1 MIVGV
6 IVPVIIITF
15 VNISLRPSL
24 MLSKNLLYPCH
35 IQRLSFTSHYLNC
48 PLFCDLNWLLLT
60 NQKLIKSET
69 HQIRNSPNQ
78 KLTKLETH
86 QTGTSPNWKTTGLDT
101 HLSSMPF
108 PTSFL
113 HHLSLIHHSIK
124 SWNFVLKSASAVIC
138 FKYICPIW
146 LVFPPLEQ
154 ILHIY
159 SYIWSK
165 VHLVNI
171 TT

>member
-78 KLTKLETH
+78 KLTKLEH
-86 QTGTSPNWKTTGLDT
+86 LQTGKLPDWILTSQVCLFPHLFFIISHWYTTALGVGTLC
-101 HLSSMPF
+101 
-108 PTSFL
+108 
-113 HHLSLIHHSIK
+113 
-124 SWNFVLKSASAVIC
+124 W
-138 FKYICPIW
+138 
-146 LVFPPLEQ
+146 
-154 ILHIY
+154 
-159 SYIWSK
+159 K
-165 VHLVNI
+165 VHLLSFVSNI
-171 TT
+171 SALFDWSFLL